1 MEKKSLTYKNSALSY
16 RVQGE
21 GNAIVLLHGFGEDG
35 EVWRNQADLFPHHRL
50 IIPDLPGSGQSEL
63 LEQTSMESLARSV
76 VAILDA
82 EGAEQC
88 ILIGHSMGGYITLA
102 FADHY
107 AERLKGFGLFHST
120 AYADSEEKKETR
132 RRGVQFIRRYGAPEF
147 LKTAIPNLYGP
158 VSKKER
164 KELIEEHLLSIH
176 NFSGEALVS
185 YYEAMIAR
193 PDRSHLLS
201 MTSLPVLFIA
211 GSHDGALPF
220 EEVMR
225 QSHLPRLSYI
235 HILEHSGHMGMV
247 EEPEESNKA
256 LLSYIE
262 LCERP
267 LAKETKQQ

>member
-1 MEKKSLTYKNSALSY
+1 MEKKSLTYKNSTLSY

-35 EVWRNQADLFPHHRL
+35 EIWRNQFDLFPHHRL
-50 IIPDLPGSGQSEL
+50 IIPDLPGTGASEL
-63 LEQTSMESLARSV
+63 PEHTSMESLARSV

-82 EGAEQC
+82 EGAAQC
-88 ILIGHSMGGYITLA
+88 ILVGHSMGGYVTLA
-102 FADHY
+102 FADHH
-107 AERLKGFGLFHST
+107 AERLKGYGLFQST

-132 RRGVQFIRRYGAPEF
+132 RKGIQFIRRYGAAEF
-147 LKTAIPNLYGP
+147 LKTTIPNMYGP
-158 VSKKER
+158 VSKNEH
-164 KELIEEHLLSIH
+164 KELIEEHLLSVR

-201 MTSLPVLFIA
+201 MTGLPVLFMV
-211 GSHDGALPF
+211 GRHDAAVPF
-220 EEVMR
+220 EDAMR

-235 HILEHSGHMGMV
+235 HILENSGHQGMV

-262 LCERP
+262 LCETP
-267 LAKETKQQ
+267 LAKEAGQQ